1 MKNVFDVAII
11 GGGAAALFA
20 LRGLKDRKTVIIEAG
35 NKLGAK
41 LLITGGGKCN
51 FINKY
56 INNDNF
62 QSSNPHFIKSF
73 LHKFTTNDFLKIINH
88 HKIPYE
94 ERDNGKL
101 FTLTGAKYLLEA
113 LIKDGKSNN
122 LHILLNSKVT
132 DVSKENDLFKIKTNN
147 KLIVAKK
154 LIVASGGLS
163 FPKLNASNIAY
174 KIAEKFNI
182 KVIKLKP
189 ALTSIKYPANIKNTF
204 SSLSGIS
211 INAEIVINKRV
222 FRDELLFTHTGFSGP
237 LSLNTSLFIDS
248 KNQEIKINFV
258 PELNVIDFIK
268 DCKSRNIKKSLNNIF
283 SFYLP
288 KALIKVLLSN
298 YDYNLSNIT
307 NSQIAEVSKIL
318 SDYRIIISDVDG
330 YNKAEVTS
338 GGVSVDEIY
347 QSSMESKKCSNL
359 YFIGECLD
367 MTGMLG
373 GYNLYWAWASA
384 KVLID
389 NLQK

>member
-1 MKNVFDVAII
+1 MKNIFDVAII
-11 GGGAAALFA
+11 GGGAATLFA
-20 LRGLKDRKTVIIEAG
+20 LRGLKDKKTVVIEAG

-56 INNDNF
+56 INQDNF

-73 LHKFTTNDFLKIINH
+73 LHKFTTNDFLKIIH
-88 HKIPYE
+88 KHKIPYE

-101 FTLTGAKYLLEA
+101 FTLTGAKSLLEA
-113 LIKDGKSNN
+113 LIKDGKSSN
-122 LHILLNSKVT
+122 LHILLNSKVE
-132 DVSKENDLFKIKTNN
+132 DVLKENDLFKIKISNN
-147 KLIVAKK
+147 FIIAKK
-154 LIVASGGLS
+154 LVVASGGLS
-163 FPKLNASNIAY
+163 FPKLNASNISY
-174 KIAEKFNI
+174 KIAEKFGMN
-182 KVIKLKP
+182 VIEPKP
-189 ALTSIKYPANIKNTF
+189 ALTSIKYPVNLKEKF

-237 LSLNTSLFIDS
+237 LSLNTSLFINQ
-248 KNQEIKINFV
+248 KNQEIKINFI
-258 PELNVIDFIK
+258 PNINVIDFIK
-268 DCKSRNIKKSLNNIF
+268 DCKSRNIKKSLHNIF
-283 SFYLP
+283 SQYLP
-288 KALIKVLLSN
+288 KALIKVLLLN
-298 YDYNLSNIT
+298 YDYNLSNIK
-307 NSQIAEVSKIL
+307 NSQIEEISNIL
-318 SDYRIIISDVDG
+318 SNFTIIISDVDG

-338 GGVSVDEIY
+338 GGVSVNDIY

-367 MTGMLG
+367 ITGMLG